1 MSLAAQGTPVNII
14 VGSHVWLEDPDQAWV
29 DGVVAEIKGGNAT
42 IATTNGKTI
51 VASLG
56 SIYPKDTEAPPAGV
70 DDMTKLAYLHEPGV
84 LHNLSCRY
92 GLNEIYTYTGN
103 ILIAVNPFQR
113 LPHLYDV
120 HMMEQYKGATF
131 GELSPHLFAIADACY
146 RALIN
151 DHGSQS
157 ILVSGESGA
166 GKTETTKMLMRY
178 LAFMGGR
185 SGTEGRTVEQQSNPV
200 LEAFGNAKTVKN
212 NNSSRFGKFVEI
224 QFDKYGKISGA
235 AVRTYLLERS
245 RVILKKT
252 IFSIGIVKVSG
263 ANFFR
268 MLNWLQDVKRFK
280 VGDTRTF
287 HYLNQTNCY
296 EVANVDDA
304 REYIETRNAM
314 DIVGIDQEEQDA
326 IFRVVAAILHLGN
339 INFSKGKE
347 IDSSKLKDDKS
358 IYHLKTVAELL
369 MCDEKA
375 LEDSLCQRVI
385 VTPDGNITKPLDPDS
400 AALSRDALAKTVY
413 SRLFDWI
420 VDKINNSIGQD
431 PDAKNIIA
439 CIKMEQEE
447 YTKEEID
454 WSYVEFVDNQDV
466 LDLIE
471 KKPGGIIALLDE
483 ACMFP
488 KSTHETFAQK
498 MYQTYKAH
506 KRFSKP
512 KLART
517 AFTIN
522 HYAGDVTY
530 QADHF
535 LDKNKDYVVAEHQA
549 LLNSSR
555 CPFVANLF
563 PPLPEETSKQ
573 SKFSSIGTRFKQQL
587 QSLMETLSTTEPHY
601 IRCVKPNAVL
611 KPGIFEN
618 FNVLNQLRCGGVLE
632 AIRISCA
639 GYPTKRTFDEFVD
652 RFGMLAPELV
662 DSLMLFAAPDEK
674 AACAAICDRMGLKG
688 YQVGKT
694 KVFLR
699 AGQMAEL
706 DARRAEVLAN
716 AARLL
721 QRRIK
726 TYLMR
731 KEFLNL
737 RKATVHSQK
746 FWRARL
752 ARNLFEY
759 MRRDAASIRIQK
771 YARTHSA
778 RKTYLQ
784 VYESATILQTGL
796 RAMAARNE
804 HRFRRE
810 TKAAIIIQ
818 TRWRQHKAYVA
829 YKQQQKASLILQ
841 CLWRARIARKELR
854 KLRMEARETGALK
867 EAKDKLEKRV
877 EELTWRLDVEK
888 RLRVDVEEAKGHEI
902 AKLQSALQQMQ
913 EKLKEARAAIVQEK
927 EAAKLAIEQAPPKIV
942 EVPVMD
948 NAKVEQLTGQNKEL
962 EDELSTFKRK
972 AEDLEQK
979 LLEVQKHSDEL
990 SQEAQE
996 RDSKISQLQE
1006 MIERLETSLLN
1017 MESENQV
1024 LRQQSLVASA
1034 DEEKSKHIE
1043 GLENKIASL
1052 ESEIQLL
1059 HSNSTLVVQAVVTPQ
1074 VNQTSVMEGLD
1085 NGHQLEEVKLVDE
1098 QVVVPPVKNLSKQ
1111 KSLTDRQQAAESSA
1125 ELSYWLST
1133 TSTLLYLLQNT
1144 LKASSSTSKGSNR
1157 SRTTTGS
1164 LFSRMVQNARTSS
1177 GITSG
1182 YSGMVGR
1189 PDTSPMIEA
1198 KYPALRF
1205 KQLLTAYVEKIYG
1218 IIRDNLKKEISPFL
1232 TMCIQV
1238 PPMIIRKTFSQVF
1251 AFMNVQLF
1259 NSLLLR
1265 RECCSFSNGEFLK
1278 AGLQELEQWCT
1289 RTTEEYTGTSWDE
1302 LQNIR
1307 QAVGFLVLHQK
1318 SHKTLEEIT
1327 SELCPVLSITQIY
1340 RIATMFWDDKY
1351 GAQGLSQEVIG
1362 KMRIMTTDDSI
1373 TTPNS
1378 SFLLDDDSRVRS
1390 ISSVSVNCT
1399 TAYNIEQL
1407 HMAVEI
1413 RAWPSDLREVDIE
1426 EFRRQK
1432 LLRDSV
1438 LWAVET
1444 AEAQPRRKEG
1454 QESKRDGSAH
1464 RREPRL
1470 AAEAPR
1476 QVKGAVPPCDWKC
1489 AAQIGRVDWSSV
1501 SVKGL
1506 RVSAAACVPVVP
1518 RGSRGCVVVTALGIA
1533 GEQVVGDAD
1542 ELVVNFFR
1550 KVSPSAC
1557 HTSFLFPFFAIR
1569 RPRLRQLRATS
1580 S

>member
-1 MSLAAQGTPVNII
+1 MGTPVNII

-185 SGTEGRTVEQQSNPV
+185 SGTEGRTVEQQVLESNPV

-245 RVILKKT
+245 RVCQ
-252 IFSIGIVKVSG
+252 VSDPER
-263 ANFFR
+263 NYHCFY
-268 MLNWLQDVKRFK
+268 MLCSAPPEDVKRFK
-280 VGDTRTF
+280 VGDPRTF

-431 PDAKNIIA
+431 PDAKNIIGVLDIYGFESFKINSFEQL
-439 CIKMEQEE
+439 CINLTNEKLQQHFNQHVFKMEQEE

-662 DSLMLFAAPDEK
+662 DSSDEK

-1111 KSLTDRQQAAESSA
+1111 KSLTDRQQENHDCLIKSLAEDKRFDGKISAAACIIYKSLLHWHSFEAERTNIFDRIIQTIRSSVEAAESSA

-1232 TMCIQV
+1232 TMCIQAPRAVRVRPSRGSLKSIHSNALSKQASSVHWQSIVKCLDHTLETMNNNYV

-1378 SFLLDDDSRVRS
+1378 SFLLDDDSSVP
-1390 ISSVSVNCT
+1390 ISLDDI
-1399 TAYNIEQL
+1399 ARL
-1407 HMAVEI
+1407 M
-1413 RAWPSDLREVDIE
+1413 LEVDPSTVE
-1426 EFRRQK
+1426 PPP
-1432 LLRDSV
+1432 LLRQNSQFHF
-1438 LWAVET
+1438 LL
-1444 AEAQPRRKEG
+1444 Q
-1454 QESKRDGSAH
+1454 Q
-1464 RREPRL
+1464 
-1470 AAEAPR
+1470 
-1476 QVKGAVPPCDWKC
+1476 
-1489 AAQIGRVDWSSV
+1489 
-1501 SVKGL
+1501 
-1506 RVSAAACVPVVP
+1506 
-1518 RGSRGCVVVTALGIA
+1518 
-1533 GEQVVGDAD
+1533 
-1542 ELVVNFFR
+1542 
-1550 KVSPSAC
+1550 
-1557 HTSFLFPFFAIR
+1557 HTD
-1569 RPRLRQLRATS
+1569 
-1580 S
+1580 